1 MSKGHSLFL
10 KLLYSNIMSTIPQFF
25 RSYGTNP
32 IRVVVVVVDV
42 AVIVHIAQVV
52 VVVAIRRGQPYN
64 YALCSKIFFSHPD
77 AYFTI
82 SSILSPNFKY
92 FLFVIS
98 CLS

>member
-52 VVVAIRRGQPYN
+52 VVAIRRGQPYN
-64 YALCSKIFFSHPD
+64 YALFSKIFFSHPD

-82 SSILSPNFKY
+82 SSIFNPNFKY